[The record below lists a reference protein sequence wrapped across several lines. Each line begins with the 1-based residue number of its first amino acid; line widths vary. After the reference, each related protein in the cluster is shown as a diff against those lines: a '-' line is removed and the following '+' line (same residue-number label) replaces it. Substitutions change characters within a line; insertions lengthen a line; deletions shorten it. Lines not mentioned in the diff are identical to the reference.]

1 MQITRTSMISGNTN
15 TMELNVT
22 QEQLTAWESGV
33 HIQVAMPQLN
43 AEEREFVKT
52 GMTPTEWNELFGEE
66 EDDGCIGEWTH
77 PHQYV
82 DDNDSYHPDED
93 EEDNYDEGQ
102 PSWEQEWEDFGEV
115 YSDEY

>member
-33 HIQVAMPQLN
+33 NIQVAMPQLD
-43 AEEREFVKT
+43 ADEREFIKT
-52 GMTPTEWNELFGEE
+52 GVTPTEWNELFGEE
-66 EDDGCIGEWTH
+66 
-77 PHQYV
+77 
-82 DDNDSYHPDED
+82 ED

>member
-1 MQITRTSMISGNTN
+1 MKITRTSIFSGNTN

-33 HIQVAMPQLN
+33 HIQQAMPQLN

-66 EDDGCIGEWTH
+66 ED
-77 PHQYV
+77 
-82 DDNDSYHPDED
+82 

>member
-22 QEQLTAWESGV
+22 KEQLTAWESGV
-33 HIQVAMPQLN
+33 NIQVAMPQLD
-43 AEEREFVKT
+43 ADEREFIKT
-52 GMTPTEWNELFGEE
+52 GVTPTEWNELFGEE
-66 EDDGCIGEWTH
+66 
-77 PHQYV
+77 
-82 DDNDSYHPDED
+82 ED

>member
-15 TMELNVT
+15 TMELDVT

-33 HIQVAMPQLN
+33 NIQVAMPQLN
-43 AEEREFVKT
+43 ADEREFVKT
-52 GMTPTEWNELFGEE
+52 GMTPTEWEELFGEE
-66 EDDGCIGEWTH
+66 EDE
-77 PHQYV
+77 
-82 DDNDSYHPDED
+82 DDYED
-93 EEDNYDEGQ
+93 DGQ

>member
-1 MQITRTSMISGNTN
+1 
-15 TMELNVT
+15 MELNVT

-33 HIQVAMPQLN
+33 NIQVAMPQLN

-66 EDDGCIGEWTH
+66 ED
-77 PHQYV
+77 
-82 DDNDSYHPDED
+82 

>member
-1 MQITRTSMISGNTN
+1 MQITKTSIFSGNTN

-33 HIQVAMPQLN
+33 NIQVAMPQLD
-43 AEEREFVKT
+43 ADEREFIKT
-52 GMTPTEWNELFGEE
+52 GVTPTEWNELFGEE
-66 EDDGCIGEWTH
+66 
-77 PHQYV
+77 
-82 DDNDSYHPDED
+82 ED

>member
-1 MQITRTSMISGNTN
+1 MISGNTN

-22 QEQLTAWESGV
+22 LEQIAQWENGMN
-33 HIQVAMPQLN
+33 IQQAMPDLS

-66 EDDGCIGEWTH
+66 ED
-77 PHQYV
+77 
-82 DDNDSYHPDED
+82 

-102 PSWEQEWEDFGEV
+102 PSWEQEWEDFGEC
-115 YSDEY
+115 Y

>member
-15 TMELNVT
+15 TMELDVT

-43 AEEREFVKT
+43 ADEREFVKT
-52 GMTPTEWNELFGEE
+52 GMTPTEWEELFGED
-66 EDDGCIGEWTH
+66 EDDYE
-77 PHQYV
+77 
-82 DDNDSYHPDED
+82 DD
-93 EEDNYDEGQ
+93 GQ

>member
-15 TMELNVT
+15 SMEIEIT
-22 QEQLTAWESGV
+22 QEQIALWESGTL
-33 HIQVAMPQLN
+33 IQNAMPHLS
-43 AEEREFVKT
+43 ADEREFVKT

-66 EDDGCIGEWTH
+66 EDE
-77 PHQYV
+77 
-82 DDNDSYHPDED
+82 DDYED
-93 EEDNYDEGQ
+93 DGQ

>member
-1 MQITRTSMISGNTN
+1 MQITRTSIFSGNTN
-15 TMELNVT
+15 TMELNVI

-33 HIQVAMPQLN
+33 HIQVAMPQLD
-43 AEEREFVKT
+43 ADEREFIKT
-52 GMTPTEWNELFGEE
+52 GVTPTEWNELFGEE
-66 EDDGCIGEWTH
+66 
-77 PHQYV
+77 
-82 DDNDSYHPDED
+82 ED

>member
-1 MQITRTSMISGNTN
+1 MQITKTSIFSGNTN
-15 TMELNVT
+15 TMDLNVT

-33 HIQVAMPQLN
+33 NIQVAMPQLD
-43 AEEREFVKT
+43 ADEREFIKT
-52 GMTPTEWNELFGEE
+52 GVTPTEWNELFGEE
-66 EDDGCIGEWTH
+66 
-77 PHQYV
+77 
-82 DDNDSYHPDED
+82 ED

>member
-1 MQITRTSMISGNTN
+1 MISGNTN

-22 QEQLTAWESGV
+22 LEQIAQWENGMN
-33 HIQVAMPQLN
+33 IQQAMPDLS

-66 EDDGCIGEWTH
+66 
-77 PHQYV
+77 
-82 DDNDSYHPDED
+82 ED

>member
-1 MQITRTSMISGNTN
+1 MQITKTSIFSGNTN

-22 QEQLTAWESGV
+22 QEQLTARESGV
-33 HIQVAMPQLN
+33 NIQVAMPQLN
-43 AEEREFVKT
+43 ADEREFIKT
-52 GMTPTEWNELFGEE
+52 GVTPTEWDELFGEE
-66 EDDGCIGEWTH
+66 
-77 PHQYV
+77 
-82 DDNDSYHPDED
+82 ED

>member
-1 MQITRTSMISGNTN
+1 MISGNTN

-33 HIQVAMPQLN
+33 NIQVAMPQLN

-52 GMTPTEWNELFGEE
+52 GMTPTEWDELFGEE
-66 EDDGCIGEWTH
+66 
-77 PHQYV
+77 
-82 DDNDSYHPDED
+82 ED

>member
-1 MQITRTSMISGNTN
+1 MISGNTN

-22 QEQLTAWESGV
+22 QEQLTAWENGMN
-33 HIQVAMPQLN
+33 IQQAMPDLS

-66 EDDGCIGEWTH
+66 
-77 PHQYV
+77 
-82 DDNDSYHPDED
+82 ED

>member
-1 MQITRTSMISGNTN
+1 MQITRTSIFSGNTN

-33 HIQVAMPQLN
+33 NIQVAMPQLN
-43 AEEREFVKT
+43 ADEREFIKT
-52 GMTPTEWNELFGEE
+52 GVTPTEWNELFGE
-66 EDDGCIGEWTH
+66 
-77 PHQYV
+77 
-82 DDNDSYHPDED
+82 DED

>member
-1 MQITRTSMISGNTN
+1 MISGNTN

-52 GMTPTEWNELFGEE
+52 GMTPTEWEELFGEE
-66 EDDGCIGEWTH
+66 
-77 PHQYV
+77 
-82 DDNDSYHPDED
+82 ED